1 MSAPAGRV
9 PFVTIDVPATAERVP
24 QVRRAVV
31 AFAGVHGAD
40 DALAGRI
47 ALAVT
52 EAVANVVVH
61 AYDPE
66 TGDGLVHVV
75 ADVDDDA
82 LEVVVADDGAGF
94 RPGRSPGL
102 GAGLGIIADLSDD
115 FAIAQ
120 RSHGGIELWLKFF
133 LPPGAG

>member
-1 MSAPAGRV
+1 MSARAERV
-9 PFVTIDVPATAERVP
+9 PFVTLEVPATAERVP

-52 EAVANVVVH
+52 EAVADVVVH

-66 TGDGLVHVV
+66 TTDGPVHVV
-75 ADVDDDA
+75 ADIADGA
-82 LEVVVADDGAGF
+82 LEVVVAGVVADVADVGDD
-94 RPGRSPGL
+94 RV
-102 GAGLGIIADLSDD
+102 
-115 FAIAQ
+115 
-120 RSHGGIELWLKFF
+120 ELWLKFF
-133 LPPGAG
+133 LPAGAA

>member
-1 MSAPAGRV
+1 MSARAERV
-9 PFVTIDVPATAERVP
+9 PFVALEVPATAERVP

-31 AFAGVHGAD
+31 AFAGAHGAD

-61 AYDPE
+61 AYDPGA
-66 TGDGLVHVV
+66 TDGSVHVV
-75 ADVDDDA
+75 ADIDDDA

-102 GAGLGIIADLSDD
+102 GAGLGIVADVSDD
-115 FAIAQ
+115 FAIGQ
-120 RSHGGIELWLKFF
+120 RPQGGIELWLKFF
-133 LPPGAG
+133 LPAGAA